1 MPAQLQPHT
10 PTNHNQI
17 LADKS
22 PTKWANGSDHS
33 HPRKETS
40 YSRTHGKEK
49 FRRKQNERSVREQ
62 GLPYQGTKRLT
73 RFRRMIATPRQWRR
87 GGRGNADA
95 RSWLDLDR
103 GRVVHAVAG
112 RETVASRAEPTGTG
126 SFPVACRGWTRLVA
140 SEWRRKPTTHARTHD
155 GPIQTRIWAHV
166 S

>member
-1 MPAQLQPHT
+1 MRQVANKMTRIMPAQLQPHT

-103 GRVVHAVAG
+103 GRG
-112 RETVASRAEPTGTG
+112 EGDGGGLSRAEPSRANGNRFLPG
-126 SFPVACRGWTRLVA
+126 GL
-140 SEWRRKPTTHARTHD
+140 
-155 GPIQTRIWAHV
+155 
-166 S
+166 